1 MKKLLQ
7 IIAFILFSLA
17 AKAQQNYFVYLQTD
31 NKQPFYVKVN
41 GKVLS
46 SSASGYVVIPKL
58 TTGSY
63 PLVVGFAKDKWPQ
76 QNFSLE
82 IGTSDAGYLL
92 KNFAEKGWGL
102 YNIQTMEVAMNGE
115 KTVLT
120 PKNTDEDDAF
130 VKTLSGATNAKIEPV
145 SKKVPEKVIVK
156 EPVVENPQTTIV
168 AQNSNS
174 PKIEKISNKKNSE
187 GRAIIYL
194 VKNSN
199 NTIDTVDVVL
209 SYTEEKKILKQGN
222 DAILKENQINEE
234 ANAETIITQKNE
246 NAVKEKKFLDI
257 NMAKEAQK
265 TTPEKKEIAEKSFV
279 LKDKPVVS
287 INSDCKEE
295 ATTDDFV
302 KTRKKMAQADNEEVM
317 VEIAKKIFKQKCY
330 TVEQIKG
337 LSVLLESD
345 KGKYSFF
352 DAVYPRVSDS
362 QNYASLQNQLKD
374 TYYINRFKAMLKN

>member
-7 IIAFILFSLA
+7 FIAFIFFSLA
-17 AKAQQNYFVYLQTD
+17 IKAQQNYFVYLQTD

-76 QNFSLE
+76 QNFNLE
-82 IGTSDAGYLL
+82 IGTTDAGYLL

-115 KTVLT
+115 KTVVT
-120 PKNTDEDDAF
+120 PKNIDEDDAF
-130 VKTLSGATNAKIEPV
+130 VKTLSGATNAKIETV
-145 SKKVPEKVIVK
+145 SKKIPEKVIVK
-156 EPVVENPQTTIV
+156 EPVIENPQTKAITENI
-168 AQNSNS
+168 NSS
-174 PKIEKISNKKNSE
+174 KIEKISNKKNSD
-187 GRAIIYL
+187 GRSIVYL
-194 VKNSN
+194 VKNSSN
-199 NTIDTVDVVL
+199 IIDTVDVL
-209 SYTEEKKILKQGN
+209 LNYAEEMKMIKQDN
-222 DAILKENQINEE
+222 EAILNENPVKEE
-234 ANAETIITQKNE
+234 ASKETIITTKNE

-257 NMAKEAQK
+257 NMANEAEK
-265 TTPEKKEIAEKSFV
+265 TVSEKKAIAEAPFV

-295 ATTDDFV
+295 ATTDDVV
-302 KTRKKMAQADNEEVM
+302 KTRKKMAQANNEEEM
-317 VEIAKKIFKQKCY
+317 VQIAKKIFRQKCY
-330 TVEQIKG
+330 SVEQIKN
-337 LSVLLESD
+337 LSILLESD